1 MGSVNASHWSDGRT
15 SSRRVPL
22 SSLVS
27 KSARS
32 VTQPLWR
39 SRVIEPSRPGG
50 AESVGGNH
58 HRLPLWQSVQA
69 LMRPRQEHRALRRP
83 TYGSL
88 LDATCWPAMSVQ
100 EAVGRAGP
108 LGRYK
113 SKPVTRMA
121 VGHRTSA
128 HLEHTIKS
136 AVHRFHLVRARLL
149 AVEASRGSADVLMWS
164 LATLAVGHH
173 VARLGSLRWYP
184 GRDT

>member
-27 KSARS
+27 KGARS
-32 VTQPLWR
+32 VLQPLWR

-69 LMRPRQEHRALRRP
+69 LVRLRQEHRALRRP

-164 LATLAVGHH
+164 LATLAVGRH
-173 VARLGSLRWYP
+173 VARLGSLWWYP
-184 GRDT
+184 GRYT

>member
-1 MGSVNASHWSDGRT
+1 MGSANASHWSDGRT

-27 KSARS
+27 KGARS
-32 VTQPLWR
+32 VLQPLWR

-58 HRLPLWQSVQA
+58 HRLPLWQSPGIDETAPGAPSASTAHVRLA
-69 LMRPRQEHRALRRP
+69 AGRD
-83 TYGSL
+83 L
-88 LDATCWPAMSVQ
+88 LARD
-100 EAVGRAGP
+100 ERAGSRWKSRP

-113 SKPVTRMA
+113 SKSVTRMA

-164 LATLAVGHH
+164 LATLAVGRH
-173 VARLGSLRWYP
+173 VARLDSLRWHP
-184 GRDT
+184 GRDI